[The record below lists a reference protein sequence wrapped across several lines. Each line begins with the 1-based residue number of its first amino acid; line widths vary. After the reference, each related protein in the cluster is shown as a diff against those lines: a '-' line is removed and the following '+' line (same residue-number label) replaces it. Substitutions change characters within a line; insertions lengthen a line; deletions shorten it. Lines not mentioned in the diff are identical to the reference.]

1 MEFERISAKAV
12 IIWEAIAAI
21 LFGLLFALLL
31 FLLVEGTW
39 LWYTLLWLAGAG
51 YILTAFLYLPLY
63 YISIEYGVTDEAII
77 YRKGVIFP
85 NTQILY
91 RDRIAFVTVY
101 NNPFTPL
108 LKLSSLTVS
117 AAGGRIHIWFL
128 NTRRAQELAALLS
141 EERS

>member
-1 MEFERISAKAV
+1 MELERISAKAV

-39 LWYTLLWLAGAG
+39 LWYALLWLTGAA
-51 YILTAFLYLPLY
+51 YVLTAFLYLPLY
-63 YISIEYGVTDEAII
+63 YISVEYGVNDGAVV

-101 NNPFTPL
+101 NNPFTPV
-108 LKLSSLTVS
+108 LKLSSLVVS

-128 NTRRAQELAALLS
+128 DTRRAQELAGWLS
-141 EERS
+141 EGRS